1 MISQTTEADV
11 HSERA
16 AVFGFSVGGGAIST
30 ISVKKKTG
38 KKKQQR
44 RSQFFVY
51 LMRSAQLFLSQ
62 LKGKKLYYKIFEH
75 N

>member
-30 ISVKKKTG
+30 ISIKKKTE
-38 KKKQQR
+38 KKKQR